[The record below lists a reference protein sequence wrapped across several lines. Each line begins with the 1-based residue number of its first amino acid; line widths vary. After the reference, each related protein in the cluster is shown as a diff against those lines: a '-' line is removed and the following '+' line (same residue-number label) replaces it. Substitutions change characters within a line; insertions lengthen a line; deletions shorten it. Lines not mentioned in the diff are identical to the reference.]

1 MTPAKGLV
9 AQGADNTGAAPV
21 WGGPVDFVT
30 LAQGLALQKAQ
41 DTIAREKQRLD
52 AEARRREKFQGLD
65 YKPAWDRSHQQF
77 QQERNTMYEAFNAL
91 GGMNTNWDDP
101 TSEAGKLMQDSQK
114 RLNTLADMDQKQKE
128 LYFSAIESYNEDPTQ
143 YEPDFYEK
151 LEAFDQIPTI
161 EGREQF
167 IRENNFLDKIW
178 DKEEYLGRI
187 LVGVSTRKGETPT
200 GASSSTG
207 ITEKDVRAAWEADL
221 LTPQGRAD
229 FEKGV
234 KKGIWKN
241 TEEMYQWTLKA
252 KKAAADKATSY
263 EQKEVKDDNGG
274 WGAGNTFNNGT
285 VIASGSVQPSGED
298 TGNKATRGGMSAESR
313 GTTLKRVT
321 LSNDKGK
328 EIPPMYLETKGGDRV
343 FTQVTGID
351 KQNGQWVIT
360 GRRVK
365 ELSATE
371 ARRIGF
377 DVSTVDNDGNTIY
390 FKTLENVNIEYDRNS
405 SALSGKTGGFNV
417 YDYERNFNKNFQQQ
431 AQQSVKGEE
440 AYFKD
445 VVLNMNN
452 TGEEAVAAR
461 ETALQAIGANSIK
474 IGTISKA
481 EEIKRLREEK
491 DKLTKEKKDA
501 TYIDKI
507 ISDLQKREAAAVYRF
522 KYKGQTYIYDT
533 SKEDEALQL
542 KKFLEAARK

>member
-52 AEARRREKFQGLD
+52 AEAKRRENFQGLD

-101 TSEAGKLMQDSQK
+101 TSDAGKLMQDSQK
-114 RLNTLADMDQKQKE
+114 RLDTLADMDQKQKE

-143 YEPDFYEK
+143 YEPDFYQK

-252 KKAAADKATSY
+252 KKAAADKATSF

-285 VIASGSVQPSGED
+285 VVASGSVQPGGQD
-298 TGNKATRGGMSAESR
+298 ATNKKTEGGMSAETR
-313 GTTLKRVT
+313 GTSLKRVT
-321 LSNDKGK
+321 LATDKGK
-328 EIPPMYLETKGGDRV
+328 EIPPMYLETKGGERV

-360 GRRVK
+360 GRKVK

-377 DVSTVDNDGNTIY
+377 DVSTIDENGNTVY

-431 AQQSVKGEE
+431 AQQAVKGEE
-440 AYFKD
+440 TYFKD
-445 VVLNMNN
+445 VVLNLEN

-461 ETALQAIGANSIK
+461 EVALQQSGATNIK
-474 IGTISKA
+474 IGTVSKA
-481 EEIKRLREEK
+481 EELDRLKTLKKQLEEK
-491 DKLTKEKKDA
+491 GGNTKDVDKEIK
-501 TYIDKI
+501 
-507 ISDLQKREAAAVYRF
+507 DLQKRSSAAIYRF
-522 KYKGQTYIYDT
+522 KAAGQTFVYDT
-533 SKEDEALQL
+533 SKPADAEQL
-542 KKFLEAARK
+542 KEFLKAARK